1 LFWLSFATVAVKSWV
16 LFVAIE
22 EVVGEMLMDTAVPGG
37 GGVVPETNPE
47 HPERKRK
54 ATTDAEIKM
63 ANRAARS
70 ATVGITAGS
79 PVGFPSGENGV
90 VKTATY

>member
-1 LFWLSFATVAVKSWV
+1 
-16 LFVAIE
+16 LFVAME

-37 GGVVPETNPE
+37 GGVVPETSPE
-47 HPERKRK
+47 HPERKLK
-54 ATTDAEIKM
+54 ARTDAETKT

-79 PVGFPSGENGV
+79 PVVFPEGKMEL
-90 VKTATY
+90 